1 MQYLCKRSQLIFLV
15 SSLLVPFAHG
25 LSPNN
30 HYLHRLVVIFLALA
44 PMFIILTISYEGLF
58 YLALSCTLVT
68 WVRLEHRVYRTF
80 TPPNVSQLPPSSD
93 PIADLNPLAP
103 ALATSSSRQLALD
116 KGDYRALTLADARIA
131 LFFLY
136 FLQSAF
142 FSTGN
147 IASISSFSLDA
158 VYRLIPVFDP
168 FSQGA
173 LLILKILAPFAL
185 VSANLGLLTRRLKL
199 KSGALFAL
207 VIAIGD
213 WLTLR
218 FFWSVR
224 DEGSWLEIGESI
236 SVFCIASALCVFV
249 AGLEMISEVFVRGID
264 FREDDEPAKAA
275 KSSTG
280 KVQGNGHEVK
290 RQ

>member
-1 MQYLCKRSQLIFLV
+1 M
-15 SSLLVPFAHG
+15 
-25 LSPNN
+25 
-30 HYLHRLVVIFLALA
+30 VVFLAFG

-58 YLALSCTLVT
+58 YFAFSCTLIT
-68 WVRLEHRVYRTF
+68 WVRLEHRIYRAF
-80 TPPNVSQLPPSSD
+80 TTKGSLPPPKSPVSD
-93 PIADLNPLAP
+93 LDPLAP
-103 ALATSSSRQLALD
+103 ALAASTDRVTALE
-116 KGDYRALTLADARIA
+116 KHEYRSLTLADARIA

-136 FLQSAF
+136 LLQSAF

-158 VYRLIPVFDP
+158 VSRLIPVFDP

-173 LLILKILAPFAL
+173 LLVLKIFAPFAL
-185 VSANLGLLTRRLKL
+185 VSANLGLLTRRLRL

-236 SVFCIASALCVFV
+236 SVFVIASALCVFV
-249 AGLEMISEVFVRGID
+249 AGLEMVSEAFVRGIEFD
-264 FREDDEPAKAA
+264 DDEVDKTSA
-275 KSSTG
+275 
-280 KVQGNGHEVK
+280 GNGKINGVK
-290 RQ
+290 TE

>member
-1 MQYLCKRSQLIFLV
+1 
-15 SSLLVPFAHG
+15 
-25 LSPNN
+25 
-30 HYLHRLVVIFLALA
+30 
-44 PMFIILTISYEGLF
+44 MFIILTISYEGLF
-58 YLALSCTLVT
+58 YFTFSCTLVT
-68 WVRLEHRVYRTF
+68 WVRLEHRIYRSF
-80 TPPNVSQLPPSSD
+80 TTNGSLPPSTS
-93 PIADLNPLAP
+93 PVSDLNPLAP
-103 ALATSSSRQLALD
+103 ALAASSDRAAALE
-116 KGDYRALTLADARIA
+116 KHDYRSLTLADARIA

-136 FLQSAF
+136 LLQSAF

-147 IASISSFSLDA
+147 IASVSSFSLDA

-173 LLILKILAPFAL
+173 LLILKIMAPFAL

-207 VIAIGD
+207 VMGIGD

-236 SVFCIASALCVFV
+236 SVFVIASALCVFV
-249 AGLEMISEVFVRGID
+249 AGLEMVSESFASGIEFEEAD
-264 FREDDEPAKAA
+264 HHQVGG
-275 KSSTG
+275 T
-280 KVQGNGHEVK
+280 KVPPSHINGTKVE
-290 RQ
+290 

>member
-1 MQYLCKRSQLIFLV
+1 PPPKSPV
-15 SSLLVPFAHG
+15 S
-25 LSPNN
+25 
-30 HYLHRLVVIFLALA
+30 
-44 PMFIILTISYEGLF
+44 
-58 YLALSCTLVT
+58 
-68 WVRLEHRVYRTF
+68 
-80 TPPNVSQLPPSSD
+80 
-93 PIADLNPLAP
+93 DLDPLAP
-103 ALATSSSRQLALD
+103 ALAASTDRVTALE
-116 KGDYRALTLADARIA
+116 KHEYRSLTLADARIA

-136 FLQSAF
+136 LLQSAF

-158 VYRLIPVFDP
+158 VSRLIPVFDP

-173 LLILKILAPFAL
+173 LLVLKIFAPFAL
-185 VSANLGLLTRRLKL
+185 VSANLGLLTRRLRL

-236 SVFCIASALCVFV
+236 SVFVIASALCVFV
-249 AGLEMISEVFVRGID
+249 AGLEMVSEAFVRGIEFD
-264 FREDDEPAKAA
+264 DDDDDEVDKTP
-275 KSSTG
+275 SDNG
-280 KVQGNGHEVK
+280 KINGVK
-290 RQ
+290 TE